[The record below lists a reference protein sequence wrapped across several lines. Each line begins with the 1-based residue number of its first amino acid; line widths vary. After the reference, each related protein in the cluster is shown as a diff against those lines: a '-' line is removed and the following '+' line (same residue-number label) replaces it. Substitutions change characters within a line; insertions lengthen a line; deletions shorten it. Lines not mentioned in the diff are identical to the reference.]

1 MNFNSLTLKE
11 KISQT
16 VISLNVKEKDIK
28 GTIGG
33 VFIGAQVITEIEDG
47 ITTTRNIVNKY
58 QNQMDVTP
66 LFDFDIC

>member
-1 MNFNSLTLKE
+1 MSFEKLSLKE
-11 KISQT
+11 KIAQT

-47 ITTTRNIVNKY
+47 ITATRNIVSKY
-58 QNQMDVTP
+58 QKQMMK
-66 LFDFDIC
+66 FQN